1 GPGGL
6 NLTPAAS
13 YVNNTGAGTA
23 TASYTFAATA
33 NYNGSSGSKDF
44 TIEKADPKCSVA
56 GYSVTYDGNA
66 HTATGSC
73 TGVGGVSD
81 VLSGP
86 DLSLTTHMDAGD
98 FGADSWSRA
107 ESANY
112 KAAGGTVHD
121 HIEK

>member
-1 GPGGL
+1 M
-6 NLTPAAS
+6 ADD
-13 YVNNTGAGTA
+13 
-23 TASYTFAATA
+23 A
-33 NYNGSSGSKDF
+33 NHTGSSGTHDF
-44 TIEKADPKCSVA
+44 TIDKADPKCSVS

-86 DLSLTTHMDAGD
+86 DLSSTTHTNAGD
-98 FGADSWSRA
+98 FAADPWSRA

-112 KAAGGTVHD
+112 NAAGGTVHD
-121 HIEK
+121 HIDKANAHI